1 MFELTLFTAKKWLGQ
16 LLMPLPFSLS
26 LLLLAL
32 ALLWFTRFQKT
43 GKLLATF
50 SLLLI
55 TLMGMRPVSYELARS
70 LEQTYPPFEVS
81 LHPHI
86 DAIVVLGNGH
96 VSDPAVPE
104 RAWQNN
110 ISLTRTLEGVRLAQ
124 AIDWDAIEQEYSGHF
139 AAGGKV
145 AIPARMAFGVL
156 VIRAACRT
164 TDSETVEIVRESPYL
179 QYFLGFDSFTYD
191 VPFSSR
197 SMERFRTRISPARVR
212 EAVALL
218 RGFETNKG
226 SKK

>member
-1 MFELTLFTAKKWLGQ
+1 MYRTIQHQMSIDDYLPPYEGELVQENRW
-16 LLMPLPFSLS
+16 
-26 LLLLAL
+26 
-32 ALLWFTRFQKT
+32 
-43 GKLLATF
+43 
-50 SLLLI
+50 
-55 TLMGMRPVSYELARS
+55 
-70 LEQTYPPFEVS
+70 
-81 LHPHI
+81 
-86 DAIVVLGNGH
+86 
-96 VSDPAVPE
+96 
-104 RAWQNN
+104 
-110 ISLTRTLEGVRLAQ
+110 VRLAQ

-179 QYFLGFDSFTYD
+179 
-191 VPFSSR
+191 PFSSR

>member
-1 MFELTLFTAKKWLGQ
+1 MYRTIQHQMSIDDYLPPYEGELVQENRW
-16 LLMPLPFSLS
+16 
-26 LLLLAL
+26 
-32 ALLWFTRFQKT
+32 
-43 GKLLATF
+43 
-50 SLLLI
+50 
-55 TLMGMRPVSYELARS
+55 
-70 LEQTYPPFEVS
+70 
-81 LHPHI
+81 
-86 DAIVVLGNGH
+86 
-96 VSDPAVPE
+96 
-104 RAWQNN
+104 
-110 ISLTRTLEGVRLAQ
+110 VRLAQ

-218 RGFETNKG
+218 RRLRRRADPRSDLLPCQPGGAGIADGVDQILFATSAG
-226 SKK
+226 D